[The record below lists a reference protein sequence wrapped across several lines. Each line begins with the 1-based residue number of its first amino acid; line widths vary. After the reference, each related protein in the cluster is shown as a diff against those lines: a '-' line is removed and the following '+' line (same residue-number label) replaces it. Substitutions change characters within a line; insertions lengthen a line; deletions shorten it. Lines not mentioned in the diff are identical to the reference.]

1 MSNEYCECFCCGY
14 SPFAPL
20 DSLSTLSGGGWPSE
34 NVLGTLA
41 SWVQPMEGTSR
52 RLQGGKEK
60 RQGRKLLTPSTG
72 LQLAS
77 GSVWGY
83 SFNLEVPIV
92 IAHSGFWSYSPLSP
106 LVPSDPAVAM
116 TSFYCWLRGG
126 ESPSLLVPL
135 ACSHFYSIFIWVSPV
150 TTLECGCFLL
160 GPWLIQLW
168 SSLIEKC
175 LFQGLFSIWGSENE
189 SLNQGWHSKYKEDT
203 NWRGAQG
210 GELRVQ
216 SDW

>member
-1 MSNEYCECFCCGY
+1 MSL
-14 SPFAPL
+14 ARWL
-20 DSLSTLSGGGWPSE
+20 
-34 NVLGTLA
+34 LGF
-41 SWVQPMEGTSR
+41 SQW
-52 RLQGGKEK
+52 KEPAGDYRVAK

-77 GSVWGY
+77 GSLWGY
-83 SFNLEVPIV
+83 SFSLEVPIV
-92 IAHSGFWSYSPLSP
+92 TAHSGFWSYSPLSP

-160 GPWLIQLW
+160 GLWLKQLW
-168 SSLIEKC
+168 SSRIEKC
-175 LFQGLFSIWGSENE
+175 LSVSSTVFNLGQWE
-189 SLNQGWHSKYKEDT
+189 W
-203 NWRGAQG
+203 
-210 GELRVQ
+210 ELEPRLA
-216 SDW
+216 